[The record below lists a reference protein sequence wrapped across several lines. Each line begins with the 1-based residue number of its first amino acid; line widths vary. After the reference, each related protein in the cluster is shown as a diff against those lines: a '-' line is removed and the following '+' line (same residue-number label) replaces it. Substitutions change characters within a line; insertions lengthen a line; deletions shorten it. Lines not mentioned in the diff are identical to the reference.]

1 MMSWRD
7 VPHNRIKDMGVTRD
21 DIFESLRQSKSSVSS
36 DDLQKYSEWTK
47 KHGISGA

>member
-7 VPHNRIKDMGVTRD
+7 VPRNMIKDIGVTRD
-21 DIFESLRQSKSSVSS
+21 DIFEALSQSKSSVNPS
-36 DDLQKYSEWTK
+36 DLVKYSEWTK